1 MNGETMTGELLA
13 SSGNDLGVQIK
24 VGDGKYE
31 RVPWASFSQEDL
43 KKFKQ
48 VKKLEP
54 FVEPFIEVTQEERNQ
69 KTEVN
74 IKPPPRLER
83 PPHKSLIA
91 AMFSSGLGFVMVL
104 IFFAA
109 SSYAG
114 YEVAVFRAQPRVL
127 VCGISAILPVLGPI
141 LFLALPTR
149 TKPVEA
155 TWETAEQAEASAA
168 VVNPMLDAGTQH
180 PTGMRLARGG
190 AEGAGAAPGN
200 LPQTTTFQRGQ
211 FTFNR
216 RFFETKFPNFFGVIK
231 REAEKDM
238 VLLFKC
244 GRAEYIAE
252 RITRIAANDL
262 HVHLTKGDEVSV
274 SFQEIQEVRLKH
286 RNAP

>member
-1 MNGETMTGELLA
+1 MNGETLTGELLG

-31 RVPWASFSQEDL
+31 RVPWASFSQDDL

-48 VKKLEP
+48 IKKLEP
-54 FVEPFIEVTQEERNQ
+54 LVEPFIEVTQEERNQ

-83 PPHKSLIA
+83 PPHKSLIG
-91 AMFSSGLGFVMVL
+91 AMFSSGLGFFMVL
-104 IFFAA
+104 IFYAA
-109 SSYAG
+109 SIYAG

-127 VCGISAILPVLGPI
+127 VCGVSALLPVLGPI
-141 LFLALPTR
+141 LFLSLPTR

-155 TWETAEQAEASAA
+155 TWETAEQAEATAA
-168 VVNPMLDAGTQH
+168 VVNPMLDAGAQH

-190 AEGAGAAPGN
+190 AEGAGAAPAN

-238 VLLFKC
+238 VLVFKC
-244 GRAEYIAE
+244 GRAEHIAE

-262 HVHLTKGDEVSV
+262 HVQVTKGDEVSIA
-274 SFQEIQEVRLKH
+274 FQEIQEVRLKH